1 MIASPYTWLEEHTPR
16 EEWIGGFK
24 KDGESFTTLDGLH
37 AILDQHFRLITAPK
51 EVPFVIRETQH
62 KFQHSLSEVTFWER
76 IK

>member
-1 MIASPYTWLEEHTPR
+1 MATESVLIWHRVSMKA
-16 EEWIGGFK
+16 
-24 KDGESFTTLDGLH
+24 SFTTLDGLH